1 MRTAYTVFMTSMETG
16 MDFQPWDN
24 PMGTDGFEFIEYAAP
39 DPKALGAIFEQM
51 GFAAIARHRHKDVT
65 LYRQGEINFLINAE
79 PDSFAQRFAR
89 QHGPSI
95 CAIAFRV
102 RDAAFAYRRALGLGA
117 WGFDNR
123 TGPMELSIPAIKGIG
138 DSLIYFVDR
147 WRGKD
152 AASGAS
158 PGGAGAIGDISI
170 YDVDFVALPGAQANP
185 AEAVKGAGLTYIDH
199 LTHNVHRGRMK
210 EWAEFYENLFNFRE
224 VRYFDIEGKLTG
236 LKSKAMTSPC
246 GKIRIPINESSDDQS
261 QIAEYLTLYHGEG
274 IQHIALGTDN
284 IYATVQQMQAR
295 QVMFQHTVDSYYDLV
310 ERRLPA
316 HGEDLE
322 ALRRLN
328 ILIDGNSNASQRA
341 LLLQIFTRTVI
352 GPIFFEII
360 QRKGDQGFGEG
371 NFRALFESIELDQ
384 IKRGVLK
391 DDRGGVVQ

>member
-1 MRTAYTVFMTSMETG
+1 MQ
-16 MDFQPWDN
+16 FQPWDN
-24 PMGTDGFEFIEYAAP
+24 PMATDGFEFIEYAAP
-39 DPKALGAIFEQM
+39 DPKALGALFEQM

-65 LYRQGEINFLINAE
+65 LYRQGEINFIINAE
-79 PDSFAQRFAR
+79 ADSFGQRFAR

-102 RDAAFAYRRALGLGA
+102 DDAAYAYRRALTLGA

-123 TGPMELSIPAIKGIG
+123 TGPMELNIPAIKGIG

-152 AASGAS
+152 AARGI
-158 PGGAGAIGDISI
+158 GAGAIGDISI
-170 YDVDFVALPGAQANP
+170 YDVDFVAIPGAQANP
-185 AEAVKGAGLTYIDH
+185 VGHGLTYIDH

-210 EWAEFYENLFNFRE
+210 EWAAFYENLFNFRE

-246 GKIRIPINESSDDQS
+246 GKIRIPINESSDDKS
-261 QIAEYLTLYHGEG
+261 QIAEYLDLYHGEG
-274 IQHIALGTDN
+274 IQHIALGTDD
-284 IYATVQQMQAR
+284 IYATVASMKAQQVA
-295 QVMFQHTVDSYYDLV
+295 FQETIDTYYDLV
-310 ERRLPA
+310 DRRLPS
-316 HGEDLE
+316 HGEDLD
-322 ALRRLN
+322 ALRRLH
-328 ILIDGNSNASQRA
+328 ILIDGTSDATSRE

-352 GPIFFEII
+352 GPIFFEVI

-384 IKRGVLK
+384 VRRGVLK
-391 DDRGGVVQ
+391 DEGVSL